1 MNKNTVLIIGF
12 VWPEPNSS
20 AAGKRMLQLIDFFLK
35 WNYKIVFAS
44 TALENT
50 YNFDLKDLNIQKVN
64 IKLNSD
70 SFDEMIAEINPQ
82 IVLFDRFTTEEQFG
96 WRVSKNCPNAFKI
109 LDSED
114 LHCLRHTRA
123 KKLKL
128 NEVFTPKNL
137 LSEDLTKR
145 EIASILRCD
154 LTLIIAEYEMELLQN
169 VFRIDP
175 KILFYL
181 PILFTEEEL
190 NYKTSIE
197 YENRAD
203 FMFIGNFWH
212 EPNWDAV
219 LYLKKEIWPRIVKK
233 LPQATLKIYG
243 AYPSQ
248 KVFDLQNKKENFL
261 VLGRVENAQIAIE
274 NAKVLLA
281 PLRFGAGIKG
291 KLLEAMQF
299 GTPSVTTSI
308 GAESINGNFNWN
320 GFIADDPEEFAHKA
334 IELYNDKT
342 IWNQSQENGRNILIN
357 RFNQQ
362 DFEQKFKETLTYLLE
377 NRVTHRENNFMG
389 MLLSHHFMKS
399 TEYMSRWIQEKNKNE
414 QEN

>member
-82 IVLFDRFTTEEQFG
+82 IVLFDRFTTKEQFG

-128 NEVFTPKNL
+128 NEAFRPNDL
-137 LSEDLTKR
+137 FSEDLTKR

-169 VFRIDP
+169 VFKIDP

-190 NYKTSIE
+190 YYKSSIGF
-197 YENRAD
+197 ENRTE
-203 FMFIGNFWH
+203 FIFIGNFWH

-219 LYLKKEIWPRIVKK
+219 LYLKKEIWPRIKAQ
-233 LPQATLKIYG
+233 LPHAALKIYG

-248 KVFDLQNKKENFL
+248 KVFDLQNKNDRFW
-261 VLGRVENAQIAIE
+261 VLGRAENAQNVIE

-299 GTPSVTTSI
+299 GTPSVTSSI
-308 GAESINGNFNWN
+308 GAESINGELNWN
-320 GFIADDPEEFAHKA
+320 GYIADDPEEFANQAVDLYGNKISWQKA
-334 IELYNDKT
+334 
-342 IWNQSQENGRNILIN
+342 QENGWNVLKN
-357 RFNQQ
+357 RFKRE
-362 DFEQKFKETLTYLLE
+362 DFEQKLKETLENLLD
-377 NRVTHRENNFMG
+377 NLHLHRENNFIG
-389 MLLSHHFMKS
+389 LLLSHHFMKS
-399 TEYMSRWIQEKNKNE
+399 TEYMSRWIQEKNKN
-414 QEN
+414 Q